1 MTTLLTNIRE
11 QQPLVLNVA
20 NLVTM
25 QRVADAINVL
35 GASPL
40 MTDEVTGSRRTGG
53 HRRCCRVEYR
63 YLIGSPLATICCGWA
78 SG

>member
-1 MTTLLTNIRE
+1 MMTTLLTNIRE

-40 MTDEVTGSRRTGG
+40 MTDEVTEAEEL
-53 HRRCCRVEYR
+53 VA
-63 YLIGSPLATICCGWA
+63 IA
-78 SG
+78 